1 MLTISAVAF
10 CGRAFSFS
18 ADSIAAMGRFPA
30 FCVNVYR
37 NVDRFINSTDSA
49 YVCPSGYA
57 MNVKLRSAGWTDFNS
72 FYFDGD
78 DQIRLH
84 LPFTAT
90 VGCEAAFMG
99 LSLGY
104 DISVNRL
111 FGAVDRAK
119 LRINFEF
126 SSALLAGRFYSMR
139 NADGMRLSYL
149 AGSRDIDCYFNGME
163 TDTWGLE
170 AFYFFNSRKYSYA
183 AATTYGRIQKKSQ
196 GSFITGLA
204 YQHQKLDFDFSR
216 LPESLKPSLPEE
228 WRNLRYAADGDS
240 FSIAGGYGF
249 NWVPRQKYNVGIIAV
264 VMPTLNYGFLN
275 SARRNYSFRINYR
288 LTMSAIYNHDR
299 WFGGVVVKSD
309 LANIY
314 SRHSTLTSALW
325 VIEAKIGW
333 RFNIR

>member
-119 LRINFEF
+119 SRINFEF

-149 AGSRDIDCYFNGME
+149 A
-163 TDTWGLE
+163 
-170 AFYFFNSRKYSYA
+170 
-183 AATTYGRIQKKSQ
+183 
-196 GSFITGLA
+196 
-204 YQHQKLDFDFSR
+204 
-216 LPESLKPSLPEE
+216 
-228 WRNLRYAADGDS
+228 
-240 FSIAGGYGF
+240 
-249 NWVPRQKYNVGIIAV
+249 
-264 VMPTLNYGFLN
+264 
-275 SARRNYSFRINYR
+275 
-288 LTMSAIYNHDR
+288 
-299 WFGGVVVKSD
+299 
-309 LANIY
+309 
-314 SRHSTLTSALW
+314 
-325 VIEAKIGW
+325 
-333 RFNIR
+333 